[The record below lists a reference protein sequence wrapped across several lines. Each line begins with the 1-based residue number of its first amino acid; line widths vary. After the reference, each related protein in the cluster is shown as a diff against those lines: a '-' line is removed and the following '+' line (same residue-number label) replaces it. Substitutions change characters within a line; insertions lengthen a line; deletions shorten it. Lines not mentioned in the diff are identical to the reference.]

1 MARGARHG
9 LWVAAAFSV
18 FLSVGS
24 IVVTK
29 RVGFDAH
36 AYYVAWDH
44 RHLYG
49 ASPES
54 DDAYLYSPAFAELI
68 WPLTFAPWVAFCAF
82 WLGAM
87 TAVYLWLLAP
97 LPLRWRLPLLVL
109 ALSLDSAGNVW
120 AVFALVLVFGF
131 RRPALWVF
139 PALTKVTPFVG
150 PIWFATRHE
159 WRKAATALGAAAAII
174 AVSVVANVHLWNE
187 WVQFLFTTRPNHTGA
202 PMLTLPTPV
211 LLALELPI
219 AVALTVFGARTN
231 RVWLVPVAMVFA
243 DPVFSVNGFLVLAAI
258 PRIRQEFALEPS
270 ALGTARRM
278 NAPRLAASRSS
289 A

>member
-1 MARGARHG
+1 VARGARHG

-18 FLSVGS
+18 FLSVGN
-24 IVVTK
+24 IVVTGH
-29 RVGFDAH
+29 VGFDAH
-36 AYYVAWDH
+36 AYYAAWDH

-49 ASPES
+49 AAPES

-68 WPLTFAPWVAFCAF
+68 WPLTLVPWVAFCAL

-97 LPLRWRLPLLVL
+97 LPMRWRLPLLVL

-131 RRPALWVF
+131 RRPAAWAF

-150 PIWFATRHE
+150 PIWFASRRE
-159 WRKAATALGAAAAII
+159 WRKASTALGVAAAII
-174 AVSVVANVHLWNE
+174 AFSAIADPQLWHE
-187 WVQFLFTTRPNHTGA
+187 WVHFLLSTRPNQTGA
-202 PMLTLPTPV
+202 PMLTLPTPA
-211 LLALELPI
+211 LLGLELPI
-219 AVALTVFGARTN
+219 AVALTIYGARTN
-231 RVWLVPVAMVFA
+231 RAWLVPVAMVFA

-258 PRIRQEFALEPS
+258 PRIRQGFAPEPS
-270 ALGTARRM
+270 GFGTVRPM
-278 NAPRLAASRSS
+278 NAPRLAASS
-289 A
+289 